1 MKTAS
6 FWRLAPLSVAAAC
19 TFAPLR
25 PITAPTTAARVNQGD
40 NNNANSPSASTPHT
54 ASPLSSSGSEMPSR
68 TAAQPPAPRRTTVTA
83 PIASSPLTAGTRDE
97 VVEAATAVFGDST
110 GVADLA
116 GIAKPVWDLDV
127 RSYETHDRVAHYV
140 NLFTGTARARF
151 SERLTRGTR
160 YEPMIRA
167 KLRASGMPEDLTYL
181 ALIESGY
188 DPDAYS
194 RAAAVG
200 MWQFM
205 SSTARDLGMRV
216 DWWMDERRDPA
227 RATDGAIRFLG
238 FLNRQFGSMYLAAAA
253 YNGGPG
259 RVARGLTRFA
269 DELEGVAGEDRFF
282 ALAEQDYLRAETRN
296 YVPQL
301 IAAAL
306 VAKTPSR
313 YGLPIDSLP
322 GYGYDSVLVDAAT
335 RLAVVASAGAID
347 RTLLRELNPALL
359 RGMTPPDAAVWVRVP
374 AGRGDSVRM
383 ALDTIE
389 KSERAAYRE
398 VAVSGATT
406 TPTEF
411 ASKHGV
417 SVKHLRWY
425 NPAMK
430 VSKKGRLTT
439 GQRLRVPHADAIAM
453 ARELPDPGI
462 ERYGSAATGSRSSAA
477 GVHVVRRGETLG
489 AIAKRYGLSE
499 TQLRSM
505 NGMRGTRI
513 LAGQALAVRRSSTVS
528 TRTSSTSTKASA
540 TSTSSKTKATKAKSS
555 ASKSAKAKSAK
566 AKSSKAK
573 SSKAK
578 SSKTTVAKASKSKAT
593 KPTGT
598 KKPTS
603 K

>member
-1 MKTAS
+1 
-6 FWRLAPLSVAAAC
+6 
-19 TFAPLR
+19 
-25 PITAPTTAARVNQGD
+25 
-40 NNNANSPSASTPHT
+40 
-54 ASPLSSSGSEMPSR
+54 MPG
-68 TAAQPPAPRRTTVTA
+68 A
-83 PIASSPLTAGTRDE
+83 RDE
-97 VVEAATAVFGDST
+97 VVDAATAVFGDST
-110 GVADLA
+110 GVADLS
-116 GIAKPVWDLDV
+116 GIAAPVWDLDV

-140 NLFTGTARARF
+140 NLFTGTARSRF

-181 ALIESGY
+181 AMIESGY

-227 RATDGAIRFLG
+227 RATDGAIRFLA
-238 FLNRQFGSMYLAAAA
+238 FLNKQFGSMYLAAAA

-313 YGLPIDSLP
+313 YGLPVDSLP
-322 GYGYDSVLVDAAT
+322 GYRYDSVLVDAGT
-335 RLAVVASAGAID
+335 RLSVVATAGAIE
-347 RTLLRELNPALL
+347 RPLLRELNPALL
-359 RGMTPPDAAVWVRVP
+359 RGITPPDAAVWVRVP
-374 AGRGDSVRM
+374 EGRGDSVRI
-383 ALDTIE
+383 ALDTIA
-389 KSERAAYRE
+389 SSARAGYRD
-398 VAVSGATT
+398 VVVSGTTT
-406 TPTEF
+406 TPAEF
-411 ASKHGV
+411 ASRNGV
-417 SVKHLRWY
+417 ALRHLRWY
-425 NPAMK
+425 NPSMK
-430 VSKKGRLTT
+430 VSKRGRLAA

-453 ARELPDPGI
+453 ARELPDPSI
-462 ERYGSAATGSRSSAA
+462 ERYGSAAGSRSSGA
-477 GVHVVRRGETLG
+477 GIHVVRRGETLG

-499 TQLRSM
+499 SQLKSM
-505 NGMRGTRI
+505 NGMRGTRL
-513 LAGQALAVRRSSTVS
+513 LAGQALAVRRAGTVASRTASS
-528 TRTSSTSTKASA
+528 SA
-540 TSTSSKTKATKAKSS
+540 KTSSKAT
-555 ASKSAKAKSAK
+555 
-566 AKSSKAK
+566 SSKATSSKAKTSK

-578 SSKTTVAKASKSKAT
+578 SSKTSSAKSSQAKSSKTSAAKSSKAKSAKST
-593 KPTGT
+593 KPGT